1 MGQTLPSEH
10 AISPFMYSLYTVK
23 HPWASPAVASAQS
36 SKGMQES
43 WSTWVKLCT
52 LVQELQDLRQL
63 VFIQPA
69 LVAHSPSSAHF
80 WHRSCKGA
88 CEHVMARHSAHK
100 AHEAAAHD
108 YQFADSDSS
117 T

>member
-1 MGQTLPSEH
+1 
-10 AISPFMYSLYTVK
+10 
-23 HPWASPAVASAQS
+23 
-36 SKGMQES
+36 MQES

-88 CEHVMARHSAHK
+88 CEHVMARQSAHK
-100 AHEAAAHD
+100 DHEAAAHG
-108 YQFADSDSS
+108 YEFADSDSS